1 MRALAIFLFFAPLW
15 VPMAKAEDAQ
25 REVAPA
31 TESPRTEADEPA
43 LPSAERSPVDS
54 SPSLLP
60 ESNELPEHVP
70 VEHSNSRKAVASPAR
85 GDIEKKQRFER
96 IRLQAMNNP
105 HAVYLLNR
113 ANHALKSATRRSYMR
128 AYCVNVAER
137 MRKLDP
143 ELKSSIDA
151 YEEAGMKEAGGNL
164 TTKHSSF
171 HRTVR
176 RMATRKARY
185 ANHHSHSHHYYQRA
199 MVIDDPYGPD
209 YPPYGPPVV
218 LYPW

>member
-1 MRALAIFLFFAPLW
+1 MRALAIFLFFASLW
-15 VPMAKAEDAQ
+15 VSMAKAEDAQ

-31 TESPRTEADEPA
+31 PASPRTETDEPD
-43 LPSAERSPVDS
+43 LPVPERNPVDS

-60 ESNELPEHVP
+60 ERAP
-70 VEHSNSRKAVASPAR
+70 VDYSINRKAVASPSR
-85 GDIEKKQRFER
+85 DIEKKQRFER

-105 HAVYLLNR
+105 HAVYLLKR
-113 ANHALKSATRRSYMR
+113 ATHALKSATRRSYMR
-128 AYCVNVAER
+128 TYYVNVAER

-143 ELKSSIDA
+143 ELKLSIDA

-164 TTKHSSF
+164 ATKHPTF
-171 HRTVR
+171 HRTAR
-176 RMATRKARY
+176 RMAARKARY
-185 ANHHSHSHHYYQRA
+185 ANHHSHSHHHRYQRA

-209 YPPYGPPVV
+209 YPPFGPPVV